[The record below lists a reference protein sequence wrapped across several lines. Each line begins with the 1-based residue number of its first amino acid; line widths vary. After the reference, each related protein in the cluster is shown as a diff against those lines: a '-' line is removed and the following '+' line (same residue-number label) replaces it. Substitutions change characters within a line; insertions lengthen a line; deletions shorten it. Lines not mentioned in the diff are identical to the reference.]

1 MSDALFGATGLV
13 GQTLLRQRGFDALYR
28 STNVG
33 ECHGREFD
41 TVVCAA
47 APAKKWWANQNA
59 AADRS
64 VIEGL
69 LAHLSAIRCKQ
80 FILISTVDVF
90 VRPIDV
96 DETSVIETNDLGPYG
111 LHRHLLEQRV
121 QQLFHRT
128 MLVRLPGLVGPGLK
142 KNVIFDLHNN
152 NNLNAVDSRGVFQ
165 FYPLVNLWT
174 DIQTAIGAGLSCVHL
189 TAEPVSV
196 RDVAAQGFGRDF
208 HNECVAQPARY
219 DMQTVHAGLYGA
231 HGRHQCLARETTL
244 AVRSYAQTEP
254 RTAPS

>member
-69 LAHLSAIRCKQ
+69 IAHLSAIRCKQ

-208 HNECVAQPARY
+208 HNECVAQPERY
-219 DMQTVHAGLYGA
+219 DMQTVHAGVYGA
-231 HGRHQCLARETTL
+231 RGRHQCLARETTL

-254 RTAPS
+254 RAALS